1 MLLRSG
7 AKRLHINRYDIGID
21 IYLVIALIVLATLA
35 RFILIQNNWPVTNSD
50 EGNMALLARHVAYNG
65 EWPIFFYGLPYMG
78 PVEGYIAA
86 PLFHIFGPSTFALRL
101 GLLPFFPLFLICMY
115 FLTRLLYTRWL
126 ALFTVLV
133 LCFGSDEVLMRQLK
147 AVGEYPELLFFASF
161 ISLIVVWLVLSG
173 GEDEQHRQW
182 RRYLSY
188 GVLGL
193 VTGVALWVDFLILP
207 FVGTGALLL
216 WMFCRRELRSWKLL
230 ALLAGLVVGAFP
242 LIYYNLTAPIT
253 QNSLVVLISND
264 RSGSNLHLPFLQQL
278 SGTFF
283 IALPDVLSFNPLCQ
297 PSAFPY
303 FGNVNGAC
311 VALHG
316 VWSAG
321 YLFLLAM
328 ATYGAWSLICRGW
341 KGQPLFHPDWT
352 YEQRREMALQCGRLM
367 LLVSAIGTI
376 MLYALSPAPAAYP
389 GPTAR
394 YINCILIAFPS
405 VLWPLWNGIGTWWSM
420 PDWRRRALLIGRVGL
435 LLLVLFMFVAGTFS
449 TFGEIPGAQAFYR
462 NQELLVQK
470 LEALGATRIYSEY
483 WTCNRLTFQ
492 SQEKIICSALSTNLR
507 PGFDRYPPYRKIVHA
522 APHPAYVFPLSTPQ
536 VTLLDQKLAN
546 DASFRETYQRLVYE
560 GYVLYVPRS

>member
-7 AKRLHINRYDIGID
+7 AKRFHINRYGRSID

-78 PVEGYIAA
+78 PIEGYIAA

-101 GLLPFFPLFLICMY
+101 GLLPFFSLFLICMY

-161 ISLIVVWLVLSG
+161 ISLMVVWLALSN
-173 GEDEQHRQW
+173 GENERHRQW
-182 RRYLSY
+182 RRYLLY

-207 FVGTGALLL
+207 FIGTGALLL

-242 LIYYNLTAPIT
+242 LIYYNLTAPIA

-311 VALHG
+311 VMLHG
-316 VWSAG
+316 AWSAG
-321 YLFLLAM
+321 YLLLLAM
-328 ATYGAWSLICRGW
+328 ATYGAWSLIQRGW
-341 KGQPLFHPDWT
+341 KGQSLFHPDWT
-352 YEQRREMALQCGRLM
+352 YEQRQEIALQCGRLM

-389 GPTAR
+389 APTSR

-405 VLWPLWNGIGTWWSM
+405 VLWPLWNGIGTGWNM
-420 PDWRRRALLIGRVGL
+420 PNWRRMLLVGRMGL

-449 TFGEIPGAQAFYR
+449 TFGEIPAAQAFYR

-492 SQEKIICSALSTNLR
+492 SQEKIICSALSTNLG

-522 APHPAYVFPLSTPQ
+522 TPHPAYVFPLSTPQ

-546 DASFRETYQRLVYE
+546 DASFREMYQRRVYE
-560 GYVLYVPRS
+560 GYVLYVPR